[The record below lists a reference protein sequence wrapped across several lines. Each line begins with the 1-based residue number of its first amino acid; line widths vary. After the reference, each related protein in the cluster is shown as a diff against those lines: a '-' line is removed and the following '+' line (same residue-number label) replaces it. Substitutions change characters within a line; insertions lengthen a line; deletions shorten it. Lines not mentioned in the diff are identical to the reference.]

1 MIDGWIIAVTMVLQ
15 TRLTQFHVWECW
27 MKVFLEKFDMW
38 FKHLLKNQI
47 STCRQK
53 FFLWLWLNFK
63 ILYHVHDK
71 ILMVVWIFII
81 MLHDNGKQKLSMHD
95 WYEMFISNTVLDAKL
110 HLLLFILQ
118 WDDTILSLQSSTKAK
133 IAIWSFAL
141 SSQTFFCIWRWWCFS
156 ISHHN
161 ESNECPFIHTNEH
174 THKQLSTCYMLL
186 AHHANSLLSAI
197 SYVYFAPSNTLWR
210 EWSFKPPNCLKGK

>member
-47 STCRQK
+47 YTSRQK
-53 FFLWLWLNFK
+53 LFLWLGLNFK
-63 ILYHVHDK
+63 ISDQHD
-71 ILMVVWIFII
+71 L
-81 MLHDNGKQKLSMHD
+81 
-95 WYEMFISNTVLDAKL
+95 YEMFIDNTVLDAKL

-118 WDDTILSLQSSTKAK
+118 WDDTILSLQSSANAK

-141 SSQTFFCIWRWWCFS
+141 SSQTFFFVFDDDDVSQFHIIMKVMNAPSYIQTNIHTQTIINKLHATCSSCQFS
-156 ISHHN
+156 SLGNLICLF
-161 ESNECPFIHTNEH
+161 CPFQYI
-174 THKQLSTCYMLL
+174 M
-186 AHHANSLLSAI
+186 AWMI
-197 SYVYFAPSNTLWR
+197 V
-210 EWSFKPPNCLKGK
+210 